1 MPDLDDLPGISE
13 LRRRTSG
20 DPRVL
25 VAVLDGVADIGHE
38 AFVGADVTVERMP
51 WTAESDPQEM
61 SSAHATHIASVIF
74 SLSAAGVDGLAPAC
88 RGLLLGAGV
97 DEATALAEPNI
108 ARGIEH
114 ALARGAQII
123 HCAICSPSQTA
134 EPDEFL
140 ARAVRK
146 AESMG
151 VVIVAPAGNDYGENW
166 CVPSALPTVLA
177 VGALADD
184 GSPMRFTNF
193 GSKYEGHSIMG
204 PGQRVHGAKLG
215 GGTKVEDGTSV
226 AAPVLTGIIA
236 ALTSAVL
243 QSGRAINPQLD
254 RTVLLDTARPG
265 TGPGADRCIGG
276 VVAVDR
282 AIGVLLDGM
291 TVDQARA
298 AFPDDLGTQAPER
311 TPVTLPIPPGGE
323 GLPPHSA
330 ARHRPGGPITPRT
343 AYRMPEAEPSVVSLC
358 GAEPSL
364 RYPARAFAIGG
375 LDVDYPDD
383 TVRRSFIAGMGGRE
397 IDTGEAEDVER
408 LIAYLDAH
416 PSEARRLVWLV
427 DINGERRYA
436 VVPAGPY
443 ALQAHDMMA
452 ALLLGLARGE
462 VSVVSIPG
470 LATGSTVSVRDGT
483 LIPELRV
490 TSLRSV
496 FGWHP
501 LQVARDSLAAVY
513 RDAQAGS
520 GESPISPDGDGVF
533 GVGSGQRD
541 QWSRLRR
548 SPTPAIESAVEDF
561 LSSVYFRAPQSP
573 ELARERA
580 LGFIAVNGYQIATA
594 FLDAMHDDLEFAD
607 ARVEFSPFARVS
619 GECWDVIVRF
629 ADPQRTTR
637 SAREYRICVDVS
649 DAQPVTVGRVR
660 RWAAPR

>member
-51 WTAESDPQEM
+51 WTGESDPQEW

-74 SLSAAGVDGLAPAC
+74 SPAAAGVDGLAPAC

-97 DEATALAEPNI
+97 DEDTVLAELNI
-108 ARGIEH
+108 ARGIEV
-114 ALARGAQII
+114 ALARGARII
-123 HCAICSPSQTA
+123 HCAFCSPSQTA
-134 EPDEFL
+134 APDDLL

-151 VVIVAPAGNDYGENW
+151 VVIVAPAGNNYGENW

-184 GSPMRFTNF
+184 GSTMRFTNF

-215 GGTKVEDGTSV
+215 GGTKTEDGTSV

-243 QSGRAINPQLD
+243 QSGRAINPQLV
-254 RTVLLDTARPG
+254 RTVLLDTARPC

-298 AFPDDLGTQAPER
+298 AFPDDLGTQAPEW

-343 AYRMPEAEPSVVSLC
+343 AYRMPEAEPSVVSPS

-364 RYPARAFAIGG
+364 RFPARAFAIGG

-416 PSEARRLVWLV
+416 PAEARRLVWLV

-443 ALQAHDMMA
+443 APQAHDMMS

-470 LATGSTVSVRDGT
+470 LATGRTVSLRDGT
-483 LIPELRV
+483 SIPELRV

-496 FGWHP
+496 FGWQP
-501 LQVARDSLAAVY
+501 QQVAQDSLAAVH
-513 RDAQAGS
+513 RDAQDGD
-520 GESPISPDGDGVF
+520 GETPVSSDEDGVF
-533 GVGSGQRD
+533 GVGAGQRD
-541 QWSRLRR
+541 QWPRLRH

-573 ELARERA
+573 ELGRERA
-580 LGFIAVNGYQIATA
+580 LGFASVNAYQVATA

-629 ADPQRTTR
+629 ADPQQTTR

>member
-1 MPDLDDLPGISE
+1 MPELDDLPGISE

-51 WTAESDPQEM
+51 WTGGIDPQEW
-61 SSAHATHIASVIF
+61 SSDHATHIASVIF
-74 SLSAAGVDGLAPAC
+74 SPSAAGVDGLAPAC

-97 DEATALAEPNI
+97 DEDTVLAEPNI

-123 HCAICSPSQTA
+123 HCAFCSPSQTA
-134 EPDEFL
+134 APDYLL

-215 GGTKVEDGTSV
+215 GGTKTEDGTSV

-243 QSGRAINPQLD
+243 QSGRAINPQLV
-254 RTVLLDTARPG
+254 RTVLLDTARPC

-298 AFPDDLGTQAPER
+298 AFPDDLGTQAPEW

-343 AYRMPEAEPSVVSLC
+343 AYRVPEAEPFVVAPS

-383 TVRRSFIAGMGGRE
+383 TVRRSFITGMGGRE

-416 PSEARRLVWLV
+416 LAEASRLVWLV
-427 DINGERRYA
+427 EINGERRFA

-443 ALQAHDMMA
+443 APQAHDMMS

-470 LATGSTVSVRDGT
+470 LATGRTVSLRDGT

-501 LQVARDSLAAVY
+501 QQVAQDSLASVH
-513 RDAQAGS
+513 RDAQDGD
-520 GESPISPDGDGVF
+520 GETAVSSDEDGVF
-533 GVGSGQRD
+533 GVGAGQRD
-541 QWSRLRR
+541 QWPRLRR
-548 SPTPAIESAVEDF
+548 SPTPAIEGAVADF

-580 LGFIAVNGYQIATA
+580 LGFASVNAYEVATA

>member
-20 DPRVL
+20 DSRIL
-25 VAVLDGVADIGHE
+25 VAVLDGAADIGHE
-38 AFVGADVTVERMP
+38 AFEDADVVVERTP
-51 WTAESDPQEM
+51 WTGGSDSHEAN
-61 SSAHATHIASVIF
+61 SAHATHIASIIF
-74 SLSAAGVDGLAPAC
+74 SPSAAGVDGLAPAC
-88 RGLLLGAGV
+88 RGLLLAAGV
-97 DEATALAEPNI
+97 DEDTILSEPNI
-108 ARGIEH
+108 ARGIEA

-123 HCAICSPSQTA
+123 HCAFCSPSQTA
-134 EPDEFL
+134 APDDLL

-166 CVPSALPTVLA
+166 CLPSALPTVLA

-215 GGTKVEDGTSV
+215 GGTKTEDGTSV
-226 AAPVLTGIIA
+226 AAPVLTGVIA

-243 QSGRAINPQLD
+243 QSGRAIDPQLV
-254 RTVLLDTARPG
+254 RSVLLATARPC

-291 TVDQARA
+291 TVEQARA
-298 AFPDDLGTQAPER
+298 AFLDDLGTQAPER
-311 TPVTLPIPPGGE
+311 TPVTLPIPPGGD

-330 ARHRPGGPITPRT
+330 ARHRTGGPTDPRK
-343 AYRMPEAEPSVVSLC
+343 AYRMPEAEPSVVSPS

-397 IDTGEAEDVER
+397 PDTGAAEDVER

-416 PSEARRLVWLV
+416 PAEARRLIWLV
-427 DINGERRYA
+427 EINGERRYA
-436 VVPAGPY
+436 VVPAGPF
-443 ALQAHDMMA
+443 APRAHDMLA

-462 VSVVSIPG
+462 VSVISIPG
-470 LATGSTVSVRDGT
+470 IATGSTVSLRDGT

-496 FGWHP
+496 FGWQP
-501 LQVARDSLAAVY
+501 RQVAQDSLAVVH
-513 RDAQAGS
+513 RDAQADEAEIPVLS
-520 GESPISPDGDGVF
+520 DEDGVF
-533 GVGSGQRD
+533 GVGAGQRD
-541 QWSRLRR
+541 QWPRLRQP
-548 SPTPAIESAVEDF
+548 PTPAIEGAVEDF
-561 LSSVYFRAPQSP
+561 LSSVYFRAPQAP
-573 ELARERA
+573 EFGRERA
-580 LGFIAVNGYQIATA
+580 LGFAAVNGYQVATA
-594 FLDAMHDDLEFAD
+594 FLDALHDGLEFTD

-619 GECWDVIVRF
+619 GECWDVILRF

>member
-1 MPDLDDLPGISE
+1 
-13 LRRRTSG
+13 
-20 DPRVL
+20 
-25 VAVLDGVADIGHE
+25 
-38 AFVGADVTVERMP
+38 
-51 WTAESDPQEM
+51 
-61 SSAHATHIASVIF
+61 
-74 SLSAAGVDGLAPAC
+74 
-88 RGLLLGAGV
+88 
-97 DEATALAEPNI
+97 
-108 ARGIEH
+108 
-114 ALARGAQII
+114 
-123 HCAICSPSQTA
+123 
-134 EPDEFL
+134 
-140 ARAVRK
+140 
-146 AESMG
+146 
-151 VVIVAPAGNDYGENW
+151 
-166 CVPSALPTVLA
+166 
-177 VGALADD
+177 
-184 GSPMRFTNF
+184 
-193 GSKYEGHSIMG
+193 MG

-215 GGTKVEDGTSV
+215 GGTKTEDGTSV

-243 QSGRAINPQLD
+243 QSGRAINPQLV
-254 RTVLLDTARPG
+254 RTVLLDTARPC

-298 AFPDDLGTQAPER
+298 AFPDDLGTQAPEW

-343 AYRMPEAEPSVVSLC
+343 AYRVPEAEPFVVAPS

-383 TVRRSFIAGMGGRE
+383 TVRRSFITGMGGRE

-416 PSEARRLVWLV
+416 LAEASRLVWLV
-427 DINGERRYA
+427 EINGERRFA

-443 ALQAHDMMA
+443 APQAHDMMS

-470 LATGSTVSVRDGT
+470 LATGRTVSLRDGT

-501 LQVARDSLAAVY
+501 QQVAQDSLASVH
-513 RDAQAGS
+513 RDAQDGD
-520 GESPISPDGDGVF
+520 GETAVSSDEDGVF
-533 GVGSGQRD
+533 GVGAGQRD
-541 QWSRLRR
+541 QWPRLRR
-548 SPTPAIESAVEDF
+548 SPTPAIEGAVADF

-580 LGFIAVNGYQIATA
+580 LGFASVNAYEVATA